1 MRAQIKAGL
10 ASVAALSVG
19 AMVVLGSMR
28 LVERRQTLEE
38 IHRLRDGLYRAR
50 FASGRCRG
58 SLQTSEA
65 SLLELGI
72 TIDSLMNR
80 VDSFESLDGRGV
92 PGDRYV
98 EYLDI
103 FDSYNDSVEVWEG
116 RERRLRSVETAC
128 RATIQQHNALTDSLK
143 VVLMEAGIDTG

>member
-1 MRAQIKAGL
+1 MSRRIKEGL

-19 AMVVLGSMR
+19 AMIVLGGMR
-28 LVERRQTLEE
+28 LVERQQTLDEVN
-38 IHRLRDGLYRAR
+38 RLRDGLYRAR
-50 FASGRCRG
+50 VASGRCRG

-65 SLLELGI
+65 SLLGLGI
-72 TIDSLMNR
+72 TIDSLKNQ

-92 PGDRYV
+92 PGDRYA

-143 VVLMEAGIDTG
+143 VVLTEAGIETG